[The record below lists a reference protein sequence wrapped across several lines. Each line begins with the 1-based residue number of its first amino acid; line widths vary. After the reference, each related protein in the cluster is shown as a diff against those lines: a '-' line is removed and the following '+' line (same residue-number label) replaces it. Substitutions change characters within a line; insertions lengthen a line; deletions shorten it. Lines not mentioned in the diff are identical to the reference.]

1 MEFKGTPPA
10 DILERSKKRSKFFTD
25 ENEPII
31 RPNKKGRIRVPGCK
45 NMREV
50 IACDDDDFVDFVEVT
65 RRVPFPLIRACVAL
79 RGVSSGILI
88 SECVR

>member
-1 MEFKGTPPA
+1 MMEFKGTPPP

-50 IACDDDDFVDFVEVT
+50 IACDDDDFVDFVEVI
-65 RRVPFPLIRACVAL
+65 F
-79 RGVSSGILI
+79 
-88 SECVR
+88 VRFNS

>member
-1 MEFKGTPPA
+1 MAAMMEFKGTPPP

-45 NMREV
+45 IMREV
-50 IACDDDDFVDFVEVT
+50 IACDDDDFVDFVEVPSACFP
-65 RRVPFPLIRACVAL
+65 RVCSYRNFLIAL
-79 RGVSSGILI
+79 SRVGS
-88 SECVR
+88 

>member
-65 RRVPFPLIRACVAL
+65 WRVSFPLIRACVAL
-79 RGVSSGILI
+79 RGVSSGILT